1 MSGAPGAIWKIL
13 EWDSEFFGFRIAR
26 VFAAPSAAAIALA
39 VEQCPQQQVRCLY
52 FLAETADTATIR
64 LLEQQ
69 GFGFAD
75 VRLTLIQRAPVE
87 EHLLEIPNVRYACAE
102 DLPAL
107 KRIARIS
114 HHDSRFYAD
123 PNFPRSRCDALY
135 EAWIAKSCNEGFA
148 DVVFVAETA
157 GGEAGGYITCTMI
170 QPDRGQ
176 IGLLAV
182 APEARG
188 SGAGRRLIQQALCW
202 AQSRGAASVITVTQ
216 GGNVSA
222 VRVYERCGFVAERS
236 QLWYHRW
243 FDAGAIGEV

>member
-1 MSGAPGAIWKIL
+1 MNPVPEASWRIL

-26 VFAAPSAAAIALA
+26 AFVAQSAADGVRI
-39 VEQCPQQQVRCLY
+39 VEECARHKVRCLY
-52 FLAETADTATIR
+52 FLAEAGDIATIR

-75 VRLTLIQRAPVE
+75 VRLTLIHRSPGAGQPP
-87 EHLLEIPNVRYACAE
+87 EIPGIRRARAE

-107 KRIARIS
+107 ERTARAS
-114 HHDSRFYAD
+114 HQDTRFYAD
-123 PNFPRSRCDALY
+123 PRFPRDRCDALY
-135 EAWIAKSCNEGFA
+135 ATWIAKSCNEGFA

-157 GGEAGGYITCTMI
+157 AGEAGGYITCSMI

-188 SGAGRRLIQQALCW
+188 AGAGKRLIHQALAW
-202 AQSRGAASVITVTQ
+202 AQSHGATSVITVTQ
-216 GGNVSA
+216 GCNVSA
-222 VRVYERCGFVAERS
+222 VRAYEGCGFVAERM

-243 FDAGAIGEV
+243 FEADVLR